1 MVSFYSRLFLVY
13 FIIHALNLSY
23 VKNYWSFTGFYS
35 FCRNVLFKNSPLRGK
50 AGVLGSE
57 CILWLFGMNLVMIVL
72 INPAIANPGPTSPAV
87 GSLSNLNVY
96 FQNVHGL
103 IPFGELANEHPML
116 DNTKCLEISTYMNHS
131 KIDIAILNET
141 WLKKSVM
148 DSEFLHPNQY
158 KIFRNDRSKKTHP
171 PDPSN
176 PIRFRSNGG
185 GVLIAVRTDL
195 NLSSKQIQLGGGAE
209 ILAVEFTTNTGVKF
223 IICTC
228 YRVGTLGMANHDKIT
243 SMLKNLL
250 HRRKLSK
257 IFIIGDFN
265 LNSVSWERL
274 TCSSPIEQSF
284 VESFVDLGLVQCVS
298 SPTHCKGKT
307 LDILL
312 TNTEASIADLKVLE
326 KDSICKSDHFPIT
339 FKIKAKVCKK
349 KSVKRLCYNFKTA
362 NWDRLNHEL
371 CHTNWDA
378 MLNCTEPEV
387 GWRKFKDKLFE
398 ITNKHV
404 KKTFVK
410 TDGQDP
416 WFDSECFDAWRTKM
430 RLHKVKDKSD
440 LDNLNFTLAR
450 KFFNNLVDQKK
461 RDTLNEDDDG
471 ALITKKFWSFVKCK
485 SGSQRIPEF
494 VSYNGVTRSSPE
506 DQANLFNN
514 FFFEQFSDASSY
526 DISFDFSTDTQ
537 FDVDFNHRRI
547 RKY

>member
-1 MVSFYSRLFLVY
+1 
-13 FIIHALNLSY
+13 
-23 VKNYWSFTGFYS
+23 
-35 FCRNVLFKNSPLRGK
+35 
-50 AGVLGSE
+50 
-57 CILWLFGMNLVMIVL
+57 
-72 INPAIANPGPTSPAV
+72 
-87 GSLSNLNVY
+87 
-96 FQNVHGL
+96 
-103 IPFGELANEHPML
+103 
-116 DNTKCLEISTYMNHS
+116 MNHS
-131 KIDIAILNET
+131 KIDIGILNET
-141 WLKKSVM
+141 WLKKSVL
-148 DSEFLHPNQY
+148 DSEFLHPNRF
-158 KIFRNDRSKKTHP
+158 KIFRADRSKKTHP

-176 PIRFRSNGG
+176 PNRFRSNGG

-243 SMLKNLL
+243 SILKNLL

-257 IFIIGDFN
+257 IFIVGDFN
-265 LNSVSWERL
+265 LNGVSWDRL

-284 VESFVDLGLVQCVS
+284 VDSFVDLGLAQCVS
-298 SPTHCKGKT
+298 NPTHCKGKI

-312 TNTEASIADLKVLE
+312 TNTVASITDLKVLE
-326 KDSICKSDHFPIT
+326 RDSVCKSDHFPIT

-349 KSVKRLCYNFKTA
+349 KPVKRLCYNFKTA
-362 NWDRLNHEL
+362 DWDRLNHEL

-378 MLNCTEPEV
+378 MLNCREPEV
-387 GWRKFKDKLFE
+387 GWRKFKDNLFE
-398 ITNKHV
+398 VTNKHV

-410 TDGQDP
+410 TDSQDP

-440 LDNLNFTLAR
+440 LDNLRFTLAR
-450 KFFNNLVDQKK
+450 KSFNNLVDQKK

-506 DQANLFNN
+506 DQANL
-514 FFFEQFSDASSY
+514 
-526 DISFDFSTDTQ
+526 
-537 FDVDFNHRRI
+537 
-547 RKY
+547 